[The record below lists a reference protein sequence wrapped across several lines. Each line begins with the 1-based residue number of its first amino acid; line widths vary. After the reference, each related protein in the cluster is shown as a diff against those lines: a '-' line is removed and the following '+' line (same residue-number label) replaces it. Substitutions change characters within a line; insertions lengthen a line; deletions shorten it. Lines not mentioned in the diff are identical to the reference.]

1 MSSWVDLSVI
11 NSVLSGG
18 VLLVMLSYAYFLYS
32 ALWKAVLRQEAQ
44 RFMEQKNCSPPND
57 EIEYWRPIIKYRC
70 THNGQPCELVVK
82 GGMLGLRLEGPEG
95 LKMLGDT

>member
-32 ALWKAVLRQEAQ
+32 ALWKAVLRQEALQ
-44 RFMEQKNCSPPND
+44 YFEQKKCSPPND
-57 EIEYWRPIIKYRC
+57 EIEYWRPIINILKNEHRDILNLSSL
-70 THNGQPCELVVK
+70 TQMSLVQ
-82 GGMLGLRLEGPEG
+82 
-95 LKMLGDT
+95 

>member
-32 ALWKAVLRQEAQ
+32 TLWKAVLRQEALQ
-44 RFMEQKNCSPPND
+44 YFEQKKCSPPND
-57 EIEYWRPIIKYRC
+57 EIEYWRPIIKYRS
-70 THNGQPCELVVK
+70 TQNGRPFELIIK
-82 GGMLGLRLEGPEG
+82 GGIMGLRMEVLEGIEV
-95 LKMLGDT
+95 LGDT